1 MKMKCIEAVSE
12 SNPIENVGE
21 LHDELHEKE
30 TTVSCKLL
38 DKNSFDSSK
47 QTNDPALGHEQ
58 EQAIMSNNRPT
69 RGYGF
74 RKVSTF
80 DSLQNILPFKH
91 ISDYKSTY
99 KYMYIYVT
107 GLQPLTPLQDTNHR
121 INKIQSNCNFC
132 FLDDDLDANYLLHF
146 KKA

>member
-12 SNPIENVGE
+12 RNPIENVGE
-21 LHDELHEKE
+21 LHDELHKKD

-38 DKNSFDSSK
+38 DKNSVDSSK
-47 QTNDPALGHEQ
+47 QTNPALGHEQ

-80 DSLQNILPFKH
+80 DSLQTNLPFSYH
-91 ISDYKSTY
+91 IS
-99 KYMYIYVT
+99 I
-107 GLQPLTPLQDTNHR
+107 
-121 INKIQSNCNFC
+121 
-132 FLDDDLDANYLLHF
+132 
-146 KKA
+146 